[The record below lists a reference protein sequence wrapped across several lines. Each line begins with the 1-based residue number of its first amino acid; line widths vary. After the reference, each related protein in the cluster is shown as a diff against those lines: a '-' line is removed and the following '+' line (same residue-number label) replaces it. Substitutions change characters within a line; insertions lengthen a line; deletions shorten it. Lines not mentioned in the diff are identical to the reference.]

1 MRITRRQLRRIIKEV
16 DEYEDIYKKW
26 KEAVYVIMYI
36 KEYVQVY
43 MEDLYNVIHRMARE
57 AAPDDPL
64 VRLNRPDDYKPIDV
78 LTKLTNQFNGVIVDM
93 FNNQPALERYM
104 DSARYDDGIV
114 GEAEGTAQTDFLES
128 VYKPIEE
135 INRFMTQGTPI
146 GMSVLDA
153 LNEPGVGIPS
163 TKAGLIQTT
172 LDSLMALMD
181 DDQVLA
187 IFDQLD
193 VR

>member
-26 KEAVYVIMYI
+26 KEAVYAIMYI

-43 MEDLYNVIHRMARE
+43 MEDLYNVIHRMAQE

-78 LTKLTNQFNGVIVDM
+78 LTKLTNQFNGVIVDIGR
-93 FNNQPALERYM
+93 NQPALERYM

-135 INRFMTQGTPI
+135 INRFITQGTPI

-153 LNEPGVGIPS
+153 LSEPGVGVPS

-172 LDSLMALMD
+172 LDSLMALMN

-193 VR
+193 AR